1 MKRRTLTTLIAGLTT
16 TALLTACGGTDDATT
31 DSANAQDSAAVAA
44 ATDTAGAASSAALL
58 DPNGATREQLAAVPG
73 MTPAAADALVAGRPY
88 DNMIAV
94 DRALAAHVA
103 DTTVR
108 NTIYAQVFKP
118 IDLNKATAEEIML
131 IPGVG
136 PKMRHEFEEYRPYDD
151 IAKFR
156 REIRKYVDDAEVAR
170 LERYVTIA
178 K

>member
-1 MKRRTLTTLIAGLTT
+1 MKRTTLTTLVAGLTML
-16 TALLTACGGTDDATT
+16 AACGGGDATT
-31 DSANAQDSAAVAA
+31 DSANAQDSAAVAP
-44 ATDTAGAASSAALL
+44 ATDTAAAATSTALL
-58 DPNGATREQLAAVPG
+58 DPNSATREQLAAVPG
-73 MTPAAADALVAGRPY
+73 MTPAAADAIVAGRPY

-94 DRALAAHVA
+94 DRALAAQVA
-103 DTTVR
+103 DTTAR

-118 IDLNKATAEEIML
+118 IDLNRATAEEIML

-136 PKMRHEFEEYRPYDD
+136 PRMRHEFEEYRPYDD

>member
-1 MKRRTLTTLIAGLTT
+1 MNRRTLTTLVAGLTT
-16 TALLTACGGTDDATT
+16 TVLLSACGDAGDATT
-31 DSANAQDSAAVAA
+31 DSANAQDRAAIAPA
-44 ATDTAGAASSAALL
+44 ATDTAVASAALL
-58 DPNGATREQLAAVPG
+58 DPNSATREQLAAVPG
-73 MTPAAADALVAGRPY
+73 MSSHAADAIVAGRPY
-88 DNMIAV
+88 ENMIAV
-94 DRALAAHVA
+94 DRALAAHVP
-103 DTTVR
+103 DTTAR

-118 IDLNKATAEEIML
+118 IDLNTATAEEIML

-136 PKMRHEFEEYRPYDD
+136 PRMRHEFEEYRPYDD